1 MRKADSGYRGA
12 FFPGRGGRWLMTA
25 VLAAGL
31 MVAAGVWVAEAY
43 VLQGAHVLDLMIGRL
58 GRVRG
63 LEIHQQVTLYDDRFS
78 EGGTAVL
85 KEIARYRPPHAFR
98 SDTTSD
104 RINRIH
110 LQSDRSALT
119 VLDGRLSDTSET
131 PYDRY
136 KDLLLVRDRKL
147 LEKQLARLGVDVT
160 VSSLGRFEDRI
171 AFVIGAR
178 YPDDTR
184 SQVWIDKERF
194 TPLRW
199 LMRRPD
205 DPPGSGLEVQYR
217 NWAKNGSIQ
226 HPMQITFIRDGRIV
240 REIRV
245 QRLVV
250 NPALG
255 DDLFDLA
262 AIKAEAQ
269 SHDGTAD
276 AAAVENRPVDS
287 TGKAI
292 EDFKTH
298 DEYGGKR
305 MDTAPFAPTTGD

>member
-1 MRKADSGYRGA
+1 MLAILA
-12 FFPGRGGRWLMTA
+12 VVLMLVIGVTA
-25 VLAAGL
+25 
-31 MVAAGVWVAEAY
+31 AEAY

-63 LEIHQQVTLYDDRFS
+63 LEVHQQVTLYDDRFS

-85 KEIARYRPPHAFR
+85 NEIARYRPPHAFR

-110 LQSDRSALT
+110 LQLDRSALT
-119 VLDGRLSDTSET
+119 VLDGRLSDTAET

-160 VSSLGRFEDRI
+160 VSSLGRFENHI
-171 AFVIGAR
+171 AFVVGAR

-184 SQVWIDKERF
+184 SQVWIDKETF

-205 DPPGSGLEVQYR
+205 DPPGAGLEVQYR
-217 NWAKNGSIQ
+217 NWAKHGPIQ
-226 HPMQITFIRDGRIV
+226 HPMQVTFIEDGRLV

-250 NPALG
+250 NPALE

-262 AIKAEAQ
+262 AIRAEAQ
-269 SHDGTAD
+269 SHHGIDD
-276 AAAVENRPVDS
+276 AAAVEDRPAGS
-287 TGKAI
+287 AGKAT

-298 DEYGGKR
+298 YE
-305 MDTAPFAPTTGD
+305 